1 MNVSVPK
8 ETAAGERRV
17 ALVPEVVERLV
28 QNGLQVTVES
38 GAGEGAHHPDAA
50 YEEAG
55 ATIGDG
61 FSGDVV
67 AKVAPPSAE
76 EIGRLGAGL
85 RPDRLPR
92 SRSRPPTPSA
102 ALADR
107 GVTSFAMEAIPRIT
121 RAQSMDALSSQA
133 TVSGYRAAL
142 IAAQEL
148 PRFFPMLTTAAGT
161 IRPAKV
167 LVLGAGVAGLQAIA
181 TTRRLGAVVQ
191 AFDVR
196 SAVKEQIESLGAR
209 FLELDMGLED
219 AEAAGGYARQLTDEE
234 QQRQRELLAEEIGKM
249 DAVISTA
256 AVPGRRAPL
265 LVTEQA
271 VKNMSPGSVIVDLA
285 AETGGNCELTE
296 AGETVVKED
305 VTIAGPLNLP
315 ATMPDHASSLYA
327 RNVQSLLALM
337 VKEGELSLDFEDEV
351 IAGACITRD
360 GQIVHEGAKQ
370 AAGVDGLAMDL
381 LTELTILVLAAFVGF
396 EVISKVPNTL
406 HTPLMSA
413 TNAIHGIVLLG
424 GLYLIGAADGFLERA
439 PARDRD
445 RVRHDQ
451 RGRRLPRD
459 RPHARDVQSRRSATD
474 VPSATLPP
482 GPGLHPVALHRRL
495 RAASSSA
502 CGC

>member
-8 ETAAGERRV
+8 ELAEGERRV
-17 ALVPEVVERLV
+17 SLVPEVVERLV
-28 QNGLQVTVES
+28 QNGLQVTVEA
-38 GAGEGAHHPDAA
+38 GAGEGAHQPDSA

-55 ATIGDG
+55 ASTGDG

-67 AKVAPPSAE
+67 AKVAPPSEE
-76 EIGRLGAGL
+76 EIGRLGKDSVLIGFLQPLTASDTV
-85 RPDRLPR
+85 R
-92 SRSRPPTPSA
+92 
-102 ALADR
+102 ALAER

-181 TTRRLGAVVQ
+181 TSRRLGAVVQ

-219 AEAAGGYARQLTDEE
+219 AEAAGGYARELTDEE

-271 VKNMSPGSVIVDLA
+271 VKNMGPGSVIVDLA
-285 AETGGNCELTE
+285 AESGGNCELTE

-305 VTIAGPLNLP
+305 VTIVGPINLP

-327 RNVQSLLALM
+327 RNVQSLLELM

-360 GQIVHEGAKQ
+360 GEIVHEAAKD
-370 AAGVDGLAMDL
+370 AAGV
-381 LTELTILVLAAFVGF
+381 T
-396 EVISKVPNTL
+396 S
-406 HTPLMSA
+406 
-413 TNAIHGIVLLG
+413 
-424 GLYLIGAADGFLERA
+424 
-439 PARDRD
+439 
-445 RVRHDQ
+445 
-451 RGRRLPRD
+451 
-459 RPHARDVQSRRSATD
+459 
-474 VPSATLPP
+474 
-482 GPGLHPVALHRRL
+482 
-495 RAASSSA
+495 
-502 CGC
+502 